1 MVARLFL
8 ESLCARSGS
17 SAAERD
23 SLQYFFF
30 IRAAQW
36 QDLQEHPFCS
46 GDALE
51 GLSMPFL
58 NYLFPAFTC
67 GHRTGASNHSFG
79 AMLGLAF
86 WKLDLSCSFIS
97 TGLSETAPFLATK

>member
-1 MVARLFL
+1 MVARLSL

-30 IRAAQW
+30 SRAAQL
-36 QDLQEHPFCS
+36 QDLQEYPFCS

-58 NYLFPAFTC
+58 LFTYFQHLVVDTE
-67 GHRTGASNHSFG
+67 
-79 AMLGLAF
+79 LAHQ
-86 WKLDLSCSFIS
+86 
-97 TGLSETAPFLATK
+97 TTVPVPR